1 LFPDEIVPGNYNVTC
16 KNKSQRI
23 SIEELSKQVAEKGL
37 DKFDRI
43 VVLGGKCYV
52 DIVKEVFRGKEI
64 HAPLIDCRGI
74 GEMMKKINEA
84 VQKGIPL

>member
-1 LFPDEIVPGNYNVTC
+1 MRPFAEINQ
-16 KNKSQRI
+16 KKI
-23 SIEELSKQVAEKGL
+23 SIEELSKQVVEKRL

-52 DIVKEVFRGKEI
+52 NIVKSVFSGKEI
-64 HAPLIDCRGI
+64 HASLIGRI

-84 VQKGIPL
+84 IQRGIPL